1 MNKHGKNGF
10 IDLLETFLQDVR
22 FGARVLWRNKGFTLV
37 SVLTLAL
44 GVGANTA
51 IFSVI
56 YGVLLR
62 PLPYRD
68 GQQLI
73 VVHQQA
79 RLANVQDMQFS
90 VKDIS
95 DYREQNKTLDSVVE
109 HHSMSFI
116 LYGREEPERVQTGV
130 VSANFFDVL
139 GVRPILG
146 RTFDANDEKQGADA
160 VLVLSNKYW
169 RQSHG
174 ADPNIVGKVFQMNNR
189 PHVVIGVLPAIPQY
203 PAESDVYMP
212 TVQCPFRSAQKFID
226 NRDARMM
233 TVFGRLKS
241 GVKVEQ
247 AQADLNTI
255 ASNLQAA
262 YPESYPKS
270 EGYAAQVTSLQED
283 LTQRAR
289 PTFLILLATAGL
301 VLLIACANVANLSLA
316 RILNRKREVALRSA
330 LGATRGRLVRQLL
343 TESTILALLGGGLG
357 ILLAELGLPV
367 LISLAARFT
376 NRTDEIGIDASVLVF
391 TLLVSVVT
399 GLAFGLM
406 PALSFRKDSQQT
418 LAGTLKEDGGR
429 SSAAGKNR
437 LRSLLVVT
445 QVAVSF
451 TLLIGAALMVS
462 SLIKLQRV
470 NPGFNPEKVLV
481 MRVTPSFSKYKTN
494 VEFVGLYKRVLES
507 VKPQP
512 GVQDAALASS
522 FPLNPNGITSG
533 PNTVSVLL
541 EGHTVGEG
549 QLAPRLDPH
558 AVTPDYFRT
567 IGTPLV
573 SGRVFT
579 ERDDA
584 EAPEVAIVNESAARH
599 RWGSEDPVG
608 KRVSFDNGKTWV
620 TVVGIVGD
628 VKQYGLDHESV
639 DEIYGP
645 VAQNNFAGYLLVH
658 TFSDP
663 ESMTRVIR
671 DAVHQADSQIAID
684 RIKTLEQVRQ
694 DSVASPRLT
703 AILLGL
709 FAVLAL
715 LITAAGIA
723 GVMAL
728 SVAQRTREIGI
739 RMALGAT
746 RRGIMAMVMRQGLG
760 LIMIGLVIGAVGALM
775 LSKVM
780 KSILFSMPA
789 ADPIAFVTVT
799 MLLSV
804 VGGAACFIPAMRAT
818 SIDPAISLRNE

>member
-1 MNKHGKNGF
+1 MDKHGKNGF

-255 ASNLQAA
+255 ANNLQAA

-357 ILLAELGLPV
+357 IVLAELGLPV

-418 LAGTLKEDGGR
+418 LASTLKEDGGR

-494 VEFVGLYKRVLES
+494 AEFVGLYKRVLES

-584 EAPEVAIVNESAARH
+584 AAPEVAIVNESAARH

-639 DEIYGP
+639 DEVYGP
-645 VAQNNFAGYLLVH
+645 VAQNGFAGYLLVH

-715 LITAAGIA
+715 LITAAGIV

-760 LIMIGLVIGAVGALM
+760 LLVIGLVIGAVGAVM

-799 MLLSV
+799 LLLSV
-804 VGGAACFIPAMRAT
+804 VGGAACF
-818 SIDPAISLRNE
+818 